1 MSLNLDEGTLSNVP
15 VAAFGKFF
23 LTLPLMRSQT
33 DIYVETVGLVV
44 PGDGTLDFETVQL
57 YR

>member
-1 MSLNLDEGTLSNVP
+1 MRHDAHDVP

-23 LTLPLMRSQT
+23 LTLPATARAGPYAEFLGLIKPT
-33 DIYVETVGLVV
+33 DSVNH
-44 PGDGTLDFETVQL
+44 DMVQL